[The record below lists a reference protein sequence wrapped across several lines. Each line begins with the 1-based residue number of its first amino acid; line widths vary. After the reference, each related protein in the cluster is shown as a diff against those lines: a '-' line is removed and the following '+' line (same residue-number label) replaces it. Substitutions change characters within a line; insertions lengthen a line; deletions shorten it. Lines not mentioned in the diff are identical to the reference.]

1 MPWSA
6 SDAQKKTKSANTP
19 AKQKQWA
26 KTANA
31 VLKETKD
38 DTKAIL
44 IANAS
49 VKKKGN
55 KPQ

>member
-44 IANAS
+44 IANAA

>member
-1 MPWSA
+1 MPWTA

-19 AKQKQWA
+19 AKQQKWA

-49 VKKKGN
+49 VKKKGT
-55 KPQ
+55 KSR